1 MNAHPHPHRAAAT
14 ATTTT
19 AAATT
24 AVAAAAQQLRD
35 SGELPEYV
43 TQDAVV
49 VVPGIMGSTLYD
61 TTTGKDVWGI
71 GGISWLLKAWT
82 TPSGLKSLAMTED
95 ELAGKTGRIKAT
107 GLLKH
112 SAWTPY
118 LAGSEPY
125 TDLVETVR
133 SSVADPAAVWEFAYD
148 WRLPVA
154 ANGRLLADAARRHLT
169 EWRRHPAH
177 ARARRHRADQ
187 REGRLVFVA
196 HSMGGLVTRAALDPA
211 HDSDLHTDTR
221 GVITLG
227 TPFQGSVKAAVI
239 LGTGRGAPVPLP
251 HRKLRSICATM
262 PGLHDLLPQYRSLRA
277 GGDVR
282 HLTPSDIAAI
292 GGSAELAR
300 DAARFHHGQRNISL
314 PDHRSVVGVN
324 QPTWQN
330 LTVTDGRVEAHYDGA
345 RSNSDGTLIRDR
357 HDRLR
362 YFRVHGDGTVYK
374 ESAVLTTAVTHL
386 PLQHGDVAK
395 ARTALDAVTEILRED
410 IHGGPP
416 QGEAGCGLTA
426 PDFVEAGQTWKIQ
439 LSDVDSLSGL
449 TCRITDLDNPG
460 PAPQLALTWE
470 DGIATAKAA
479 VPAPGLYRIEVHT
492 ADGFGITQ
500 LVMAAEPGQPLA
512 EAEA

>member
-1 MNAHPHPHRAAAT
+1 MNDHPHRTTATTAT
-14 ATTTT
+14 ATT
-19 AAATT
+19 
-24 AVAAAAQQLRD
+24 AQHPQEA
-35 SGELPEYV
+35 GELPDHV

-49 VVPGIMGSTLYD
+49 VVPGIMGSTLRD
-61 TTTGKDVWGI
+61 TTTGKDLWGI

-95 ELAGKTGRIKAT
+95 ELAGKTGRIEAT

-125 TDLVETVR
+125 ADLVDTVR
-133 SSVADPAAVWEFAYD
+133 SSVAHPAAILEFAYD

-154 ANGRLLADAARRHLT
+154 TNGRLLADAARRHLT
-169 EWRRHPAH
+169 DWRLHPAH
-177 ARARRHRADQ
+177 TLARRHRTDQ

-211 HDSDLHTDTR
+211 HDGDLHTDTR

-239 LGTGRGAPVPLP
+239 LATGRGAPVPLP
-251 HRKLRSICATM
+251 HRKLRALCATM

-277 GGDVR
+277 GDDVR
-282 HLTPSDIAAI
+282 HLTPGDVTAI
-292 GGSAELAR
+292 GGNAELAR
-300 DAARFHHGQRNISL
+300 DAARFHHRQKDIGL
-314 PDHRSVVGVN
+314 PGHRSVVGVN

-330 LTVTDGRVEAHYDGA
+330 LTITGGELQAHYDGA
-345 RSNSDGTLIRDR
+345 RQNSDGTFIRDR
-357 HDRLR
+357 NDRIR

-374 ESAVLTTAVTHL
+374 ESAILTDAVTHL

-395 ARTALDAVTEILRED
+395 APTALDAITEILRDD
-410 IHGGPP
+410 IHPGPP
-416 QGEAGCGLTA
+416 QGEAGCGLSA
-426 PDFVEAGQTWKIQ
+426 PDLVEAGRPWKIH
-439 LSDVDSLSGL
+439 LSDVDSLPGL
-449 TCRITDLDNPG
+449 TCHLTDLADPNRPV
-460 PAPQLALTWE
+460 AQLTLTWE
-470 DGIATAKAA
+470 DGTAVATASA
-479 VPAPGLYRIEVHT
+479 PSPGLYRIEVRT
-492 ADGFGITQ
+492 PDGFDITQ
-500 LVMAAEPGQPLA
+500 LVLATEPDQPLA

>member
-1 MNAHPHPHRAAAT
+1 MNEHPHR
-14 ATTTT
+14 TTPARHPQGT
-19 AAATT
+19 
-24 AVAAAAQQLRD
+24 
-35 SGELPEYV
+35 GELPDHV

-95 ELAGKTGRIKAT
+95 ELAGKTGRIEAT
-107 GLLKH
+107 GLLKR

-125 TDLVETVR
+125 TDLVDTVLT
-133 SSVADPAAVWEFAYD
+133 SVADPAAVLEFAYD

-169 EWRRHPAH
+169 DWRRHPAH
-177 ARARRHRADQ
+177 DQARRHRADQ

-196 HSMGGLVTRAALDPA
+196 HSMGGLVTRAALDPGY
-211 HDSDLHTDTR
+211 DGDLHADTR

-239 LGTGRGAPVPLP
+239 LATGRGTPVPLP
-251 HRKLRSICATM
+251 HRKLREVCATM

-277 GGDVR
+277 AGDVR
-282 HLTPSDIAAI
+282 HLTPGDVTAI
-292 GGSAELAR
+292 GGDAELAR
-300 DAARFHHGQRNISL
+300 NAAVFHHGQKNIGL
-314 PDHRSVVGVN
+314 PGHRSVVGVN

-330 LTVTDGRVEAHYDGA
+330 LTITDGKVEAHYEGA
-345 RSNSDGTLIRDR
+345 RQNSDGTFIRDR
-357 HDRLR
+357 NNHVR
-362 YFRVHGDGTVYK
+362 YFRVNGDGTVYK
-374 ESAVLTTAVTHL
+374 ESAILTDIVTHL

-395 ARTALDAVTEILRED
+395 APTALDAITEILRDD
-410 IHGGPP
+410 INPGPP
-416 QGEAGCGLTA
+416 QGEAGCGLSA
-426 PDFVEAGQTWKIQ
+426 PDLVEAGRTWKIQ

-449 TCRITDLDNPG
+449 TCRLTDLAD
-460 PAPQLALTWE
+460 PALPAAPLPTTWE
-470 DGIATAKAA
+470 DGIATATAST
-479 VPAPGLYRIEVHT
+479 PSPGLYRIEVRT
-492 ADGFGITQ
+492 PDGFDITQ
-500 LVMAAEPGQPLA
+500 LVLSTEPGQTLA
-512 EAEA
+512 ESES